1 MLEDKKERFKKERF
15 LTADSIYTAKTKN
28 LFKIK
33 GLCKAS
39 MKKGLRK
46 VFVSSINRA
55 TSMVS
60 SADCRF
66 STGKS
71 GYCNHVIA
79 LLLQFADYSL
89 RGFKSVAEEKTFTS
103 VARPWGIPGIKD
115 LPKAPLMSTTIKKLT
130 DEQGISSNLYEPR
143 LYVDNERFMQN
154 SSFRS

>member
-1 MLEDKKERFKKERF
+1 MLEGKKERFKKERF
-15 LTADSIYTAKTKN
+15 LTADSIYTTKTKN

-46 VFVSSINRA
+46 VFASINRA

-60 SADCRF
+60 SANCRF

-89 RGFKSVAEEKTFTS
+89 RGFKNV
-103 VARPWGIPGIKD
+103 VQVNLI
-115 LPKAPLMSTTIKKLT
+115 
-130 DEQGISSNLYEPR
+130 NLYKSSKTMGNPWYQR
-143 LYVDNERFMQN
+143 LAKSTIDVNYHQKTNRWTRNQQ
-154 SSFRS
+154 

>member
-1 MLEDKKERFKKERF
+1 MLEGKKERFKKERF
-15 LTADSIYTAKTKN
+15 LTADSIYTTKTKN

-46 VFVSSINRA
+46 VFASINRA

-60 SADCRF
+60 SANCRF

-89 RGFKSVAEEKTFTS
+89 RGFKNVAEEKACTS
-103 VARPWGIPGIKD
+103 VARQWGVPGIKD
-115 LPKAPLMSTTIKKLT
+115 LPKAPLMSSTIKKLT
-130 DEQGISSNLYEPR
+130 DEQGISSNLYER
-143 LYVDNERFMQN
+143 RIYVDNERFMQN

>member
-46 VFVSSINRA
+46 VFASINRA

-60 SADCRF
+60 SANCRF

-79 LLLQFADYSL
+79 LLLQFADYSQ
-89 RGFKSVAEEKTFTS
+89 RGF
-103 VARPWGIPGIKD
+103 
-115 LPKAPLMSTTIKKLT
+115 
-130 DEQGISSNLYEPR
+130 
-143 LYVDNERFMQN
+143 
-154 SSFRS
+154 